1 MSTPKEDKLAKLK
14 FEDITMGMNVSQTK
28 VRISLEGEE
37 GCPGIQVDKA
47 WLLRLRDRM
56 TELAGKLVDEERDA
70 YLADGRAGSYVLLR
84 DHIRAVAAEMRA
96 KAKATRLNTVDP
108 FMSIA
113 VRNAEIS
120 EAQLLERFADRLEG
134 RES

>member
-1 MSTPKEDKLAKLK
+1 MTTPTPAAVRAALK
-14 FEDITMGMNVSQTK
+14 AAHESCTVEEAHAFRQEKRYTEDI
-28 VRISLEGEE
+28 
-37 GCPGIQVDKA
+37 
-47 WLLRLRDRM
+47 
-56 TELAGKLVDEERDA
+56 
-70 YLADGRAGSYVLLR
+70 LR

>member
-1 MSTPKEDKLAKLK
+1 MRTSEVEKAMQRVLHGRRGDAMHSVDDANTLAAH
-14 FEDITMGMNVSQTK
+14 
-28 VRISLEGEE
+28 IS
-37 GCPGIQVDKA
+37 
-47 WLLRLRDRM
+47 
-56 TELAGKLVDEERDA
+56 
-70 YLADGRAGSYVLLR
+70 
-84 DHIRAVAAEMRA
+84 AVAAEMRA

>member
-1 MSTPKEDKLAKLK
+1 MKELY
-14 FEDITMGMNVSQTK
+14 
-28 VRISLEGEE
+28 
-37 GCPGIQVDKA
+37 
-47 WLLRLRDRM
+47 LRDH
-56 TELAGKLVDEERDA
+56 ADDYA
-70 YLADGRAGSYVLLR
+70 LADDPRDDSEILR

>member
-1 MSTPKEDKLAKLK
+1 MKSNPTPAAVRAALK
-14 FEDITMGMNVSQTK
+14 AAHESLTVEEAHAFMQEKRYTEDI
-28 VRISLEGEE
+28 
-37 GCPGIQVDKA
+37 
-47 WLLRLRDRM
+47 
-56 TELAGKLVDEERDA
+56 
-70 YLADGRAGSYVLLR
+70 LR
-84 DHIRAVAAEMRA
+84 DHIHAIAQEMRA
-96 KAKATRLNTVDP
+96 EAKATRLNTVDP

>member
-1 MSTPKEDKLAKLK
+1 MKELY
-14 FEDITMGMNVSQTK
+14 
-28 VRISLEGEE
+28 
-37 GCPGIQVDKA
+37 
-47 WLLRLRDRM
+47 LRDH
-56 TELAGKLVDEERDA
+56 ADDYA
-70 YLADGRAGSYVLLR
+70 LADDPRDDSEILR

-120 EAQLLERFADRLEG
+120 EAQLLERFADKLEG
-134 RES
+134 KQ

>member
-1 MSTPKEDKLAKLK
+1 MTAPTPAAVRFVLK
-14 FEDITMGMNVSQTK
+14 TIGEGT
-28 VRISLEGEE
+28 LEEE
-37 GCPGIQVDKA
+37 TA
-47 WLLRLRDRM
+47 F
-56 TELAGKLVDEERDA
+56 
-70 YLADGRAGSYVLLR
+70 LADERYSQDILR

>member
-1 MSTPKEDKLAKLK
+1 MSAPTPAA
-14 FEDITMGMNVSQTK
+14 
-28 VRISLEGEE
+28 VRYAIACGNFTEFGKRTQEEIEAYEAYPDDSEG
-37 GCPGIQVDKA
+37 I
-47 WLLRLRDRM
+47 
-56 TELAGKLVDEERDA
+56 
-70 YLADGRAGSYVLLR
+70 LR
-84 DHIRAVAAEMRA
+84 DHIRVVAAEMRA

>member
-1 MSTPKEDKLAKLK
+1 MTPPAPAAVRCALTKDGDVVTPGELLASVADKRP
-14 FEDITMGMNVSQTK
+14 ESQ
-28 VRISLEGEE
+28 V
-37 GCPGIQVDKA
+37 
-47 WLLRLRDRM
+47 
-56 TELAGKLVDEERDA
+56 
-70 YLADGRAGSYVLLR
+70 LR